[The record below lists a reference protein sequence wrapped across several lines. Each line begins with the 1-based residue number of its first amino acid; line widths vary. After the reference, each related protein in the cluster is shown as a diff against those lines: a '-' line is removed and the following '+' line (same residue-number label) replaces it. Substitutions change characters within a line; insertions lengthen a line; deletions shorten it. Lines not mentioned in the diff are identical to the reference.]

1 MENVAGRCPI
11 FSPSTSNG
19 VGDALLKVKPP
30 CVSNIQVFDVY
41 RGATLPK
48 GKKSLAFLVLM
59 QDTQRT
65 LTDAEVDAAMEQLF
79 NTLRDKFNGTTR

>member
-1 MENVAGRCPI
+1 MRAIKPACVTAIRL
-11 FSPSTSNG
+11 F
-19 VGDALLKVKPP
+19 DA
-30 CVSNIQVFDVY
+30 Y
-41 RGATLPK
+41 RGSSLPK